1 MKFAHLADCHV
12 GGWREPKL
20 RELGNKAFSEAIAL
34 CIKEKV
40 DFVLI
45 AGDLFNTSI
54 PAIDSLK
61 MVVDKLRELRENSIP
76 VYAIAG
82 SHDFSPSG
90 KTMLDVLES
99 AGLLIN
105 VGKEEEA
112 EGKEGK
118 IKLNFAIDK
127 KTGAKI
133 AGLLGKKGGLEKNL
147 FASLEKTSFGEGKE
161 FKIFMFHTTI
171 DELKPKEMEMVDSI
185 STSVLPKGF
194 DYYAGGHVH
203 IVGNI
208 NSASGSSKVVYPGPL
223 FPNSFSELEK
233 LGAGGFVIFDSGKLR
248 QVKLELKPVV
258 SISVDCSGKTPAA
271 VEESMMAALEKAKLA
286 GAIVTLKLFGT
297 LASGKTT
304 DINLKSLFEFALGK
318 GAYIVLKNA
327 NQLASRDFAEI
338 KVSSDSVEE
347 IEQKIV
353 AELAGKSKLFDA
365 ASEKKLI
372 EQLMQAFSVEK
383 EEGEKQADFDSRLK
397 RSISKL
403 MAY

>member
-12 GGWREPKL
+12 GGWKEPKL
-20 RELGNKAFSEAIAL
+20 KELGNRAFSEATAL
-34 CIKEKV
+34 CIREKV

-45 AGDLFNTSI
+45 AGDLFNSSI

-61 MVVDKLRELRENSIP
+61 VVVDKLRELRDSSIA

-99 AGLLIN
+99 AGLLVN
-105 VGKEEEA
+105 VGKEDVSA
-112 EGKEGK
+112 GKT
-118 IKLNFAIDK
+118 KLNFTVDK

-147 FASLEKTSFGEGKE
+147 FASLEKPNLGEGKE

-171 DELKPKEMEMVDSI
+171 DELKPKEMEFVDSV
-185 STSVLPKGF
+185 SVSLLPKGF

-203 IVGNI
+203 IVG
-208 NSASGSSKVVYPGPL
+208 STALAAGKVVYPGPL

-233 LGAGGFVIFDSGKLR
+233 LGSGGFCIFDNGKLR
-248 QVKLELKPVV
+248 QMKIELKPVV
-258 SISVDCSGKTPAA
+258 SIAIDCGNKSPAA
-271 VEESMMAALEKAKLA
+271 AEESIRQALEKAELKD
-286 GAIVTLKLFGT
+286 AIVALRLSGV

-304 DINLKSLFEFALGK
+304 DINLKSLFEFALEK
-318 GAYIVLKNA
+318 GAYLVLKNA
-327 NQLASRDFAEI
+327 NQLASRDFSEV

-365 ASEKKLI
+365 AAEKKLI
-372 EQLMQAFSVEK
+372 EQLMIAFSVEK
-383 EEGEKQADFDSRLK
+383 QEGEKQADFDDRLEK
-397 RSISKL
+397 AVSKL
-403 MAY
+403 IES

>member
-1 MKFAHLADCHV
+1 MKFAHLADCHI
-12 GGWREPKL
+12 GGWKEPKL
-20 RELGNKAFSEAIAL
+20 KELGNKAFSEAVAL

-45 AGDLFNTSI
+45 SGDLFNTAI

-61 MVVDKLRELRENSIP
+61 MVADKLRELKDSSIA

-99 AGLLIN
+99 AGLLVN

-118 IKLNFAIDK
+118 LKLNFAIDR

-147 FASLEKTSFGEGKE
+147 FASLEKPKLGEGNE

-171 DELKPKEMEMVDSI
+171 DELKPKEMAFVDSV
-185 STSVLPKGF
+185 SVSMLPKGF

-203 IVGNI
+203 IVGNV
-208 NSASGSSKVVYPGPL
+208 SAGSSKVVYPGPL
-223 FPNSFSELEK
+223 FPNSFSEIEK
-233 LGAGGFVIFDSGKLR
+233 LGAGGFVIFDDGKMR
-248 QVKLELKPVV
+248 QIKLELKPVV
-258 SISVDCSGKTPAA
+258 SISVDCNGKSPAA
-271 VEESMMAALEKAKLA
+271 VEESIMAALEKAKLKD
-286 GAIVTLKLFGT
+286 AIVTLKLFGT

-304 DINLKSLFEFALGK
+304 DINLKSLFEFALSK

-365 ASEKKLI
+365 AVEKKII
-372 EQLMQAFSVEK
+372 EQLMHAFSVEK
-383 EEGEKQADFDSRLK
+383 EEGEKQADFDDRLK
-397 RSISKL
+397 RAISKL
-403 MAY
+403 IEN

>member
-1 MKFAHLADCHV
+1 MKFAHLADCHI

-20 RELGNKAFSEAIAL
+20 KELGNKAFSEAVAL

-45 AGDLFNTSI
+45 AGDLFNSSI

-61 MVVDKLRELRENSIP
+61 IVVDKLRELKENSIS

-99 AGLLIN
+99 AGLLAN
-105 VGKEEEA
+105 VGKEEEV

-118 IKLNFAIDK
+118 IKLNFVIDN

-147 FASLEKTSFGEGKE
+147 FASLEKTSFAEGKE

-185 STSVLPKGF
+185 SASMLPKGF

-203 IVGNI
+203 IVG
-208 NSASGSSKVVYPGPL
+208 SANLAASKVVYPGPL

-233 LGAGGFVIFDSGKLR
+233 LGAGGFVIFDNGKLR

-258 SISVDCSGKTPAA
+258 SISVDCNAKSPAS
-271 VEESMMAALEKAKLA
+271 VEESTMVALEKAKLA

-318 GAYIVLKNA
+318 GAYLVLKNA
-327 NQLASRDFAEI
+327 NQLASKDFAEI

-372 EQLMQAFSVEK
+372 ERLMQAFSVEK
-383 EEGEKQADFDSRLK
+383 EEGEKQADFDDRLRK
-397 RSISKL
+397 AISKL
-403 MAY
+403 IEV

>member
-20 RELGNKAFSEAIAL
+20 KELGNKAFSEAVAL

-45 AGDLFNTSI
+45 AGDLFNTAI

-61 MVVDKLRELRENSIP
+61 MVVDKLRELRESSIP

-90 KTMLDVLES
+90 KTMIDVLES
-99 AGLLIN
+99 AGLLVN
-105 VGKEEEA
+105 VGKEEAA
-112 EGKEGK
+112 EGKEGR
-118 IKLNFAIDK
+118 IKLNFVTDR

-147 FASLEKTSFGEGKE
+147 FAALEAPKFGEGKE

-171 DELKPKEMEMVDSI
+171 DELKPKEMDMVDSI
-185 STSVLPKGF
+185 SASMLPKGF

-203 IVGNI
+203 IVGNV
-208 NSASGSSKVVYPGPL
+208 NSASGSGKVVYPGPL

-233 LGAGGFVIFDSGKLR
+233 LGSGGFVIYDNGKIR

-258 SISVDCSGKTPAA
+258 SILVDCNGKNPVA
-271 VEESMMAALEKAKLA
+271 VEENARTALETAKLA
-286 GAIVTLKLFGT
+286 DAIVTLKLFGT

-304 DINLKSLFEFALGK
+304 DINLKSLFESALGK
-318 GAYIVLKNA
+318 GAYLVLKNA
-327 NQLASRDFAEI
+327 NQLASKDFAEI

-353 AELAGKSKLFDA
+353 AELAGKSKLFEA
-365 ASEKKLI
+365 AAEKKLI
-372 EQLMQAFSVEK
+372 EQLMLAFSVEK
-383 EEGEKQADFDSRLK
+383 EEGEKQADFDDRLK
-397 RSISKL
+397 RAISKL
-403 MAY
+403 IEN